1 VHWLTVR
8 GTTTHYGA
16 LTDGREWRFYV
27 IDGDMFFMNPVTAD
41 SRDNIV
47 LILGRC
53 SDFLAT
59 SNSRYPYPLMC
70 RSFSCAR

>member
-16 LTDGREWRFYV
+16 LTDGRDWRFYV
-27 IDGDMFFMNPVTAD
+27 IDDDAFYMNSITAD
-41 SRDNIV
+41 SRENIV

-53 SDFLAT
+53 SEILA
-59 SNSRYPYPLMC
+59 P
-70 RSFSCAR
+70 F

>member
-1 VHWLTVR
+1 MRWLTVR

-16 LTDGREWRFYV
+16 LTDGRDWRFYV
-27 IDGDMFFMNPVTAD
+27 VDGDAFFMKSIPAD
-41 SRDNIV
+41 SRDNII

-53 SDFLAT
+53 SDFAT
-59 SNSRYPYPLMC
+59 FNSRYPYTLMC